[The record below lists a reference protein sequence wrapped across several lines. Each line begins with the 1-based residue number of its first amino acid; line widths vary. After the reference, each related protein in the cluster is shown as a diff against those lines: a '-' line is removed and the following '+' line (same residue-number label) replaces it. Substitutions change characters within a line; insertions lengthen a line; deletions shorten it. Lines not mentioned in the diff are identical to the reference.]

1 MSEELHFWSLILCS
15 NEHKLKCHMPET
27 TAVLNVLVKDAKSRA
42 SVFKNIK
49 ESLLNFFH
57 IQMNKLILL
66 NCEVF

>member
-27 TAVLNVLVKDAKSRA
+27 TAVLNVLVKDVKSRA

-49 ESLLNFFH
+49 ESLLIFFH
-57 IQMNKLILL
+57 IQINKQILL
-66 NCEVF
+66 ICHVF